1 MVLAWALN
9 SRAARKAEGQ
19 QPTTGERKPEDAES
33 AEELELELKASKR
46 GDHYFAFFLTCA

>member
-9 SRAARKAEGQ
+9 SRAARKTEAL
-19 QPTTGERKPEDAES
+19 QPTMDERKPEDAES